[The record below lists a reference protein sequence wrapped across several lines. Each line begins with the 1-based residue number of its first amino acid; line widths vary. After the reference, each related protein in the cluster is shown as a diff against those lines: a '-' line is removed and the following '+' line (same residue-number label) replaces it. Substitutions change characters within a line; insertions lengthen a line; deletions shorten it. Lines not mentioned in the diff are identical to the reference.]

1 VLPVPPASGYR
12 VSYQVSTGLDF
23 IPTGYY
29 GSEGTVT
36 SSSGALKLDL
46 TSGGKEGIDL
56 SLVYYN
62 SISGT
67 VSLPEGVAPK
77 EGVTLTVFAANSR
90 NKSET
95 TVTIP
100 SGKSSANYNITFL
113 TAMDTRYIM
122 S

>member
-1 VLPVPPASGYR
+1 
-12 VSYQVSTGLDF
+12 
-23 IPTGYY
+23 
-29 GSEGTVT
+29 
-36 SSSGALKLDL
+36 
-46 TSGGKEGIDL
+46 
-56 SLVYYN
+56 
-62 SISGT
+62 
-67 VSLPEGVAPK
+67 LPEGVAPK

-100 SGKSSANYNITFL
+100 SGKSSAIIIFTFL

>member
-1 VLPVPPASGYR
+1 
-12 VSYQVSTGLDF
+12 
-23 IPTGYY
+23 
-29 GSEGTVT
+29 
-36 SSSGALKLDL
+36 L

-95 TVTIP
+95 QLQSRAVKALQI
-100 SGKSSANYNITFL
+100 IIFTFL